1 MAQVR
6 VPSFL
11 MKLDKEKKIEMMKQ
25 LKSWKAWEVSD
36 LLVQHLEDELDRL
49 IREEEKGSFLSWF
62 QTRWS
67 IAKRLGKRE
76 QLRQLIKDLS

>member
-11 MKLDKEKKIEMMKQ
+11 VKLEKDKKIEAMQHYKI
-25 LKSWKAWEVSD
+25 WKTGIVAE
-36 LLVQHLEDELDRL
+36 LLVQHLNDELDRL
-49 IREEEKGSFLSWF
+49 VKEDEKDSLLSWF

-67 IAKRLGKRE
+67 QAKRLGRRE